1 MRPSDDLR
9 KLGQLVAIR
18 HAERETS
25 RADVHMSR
33 HSFDRAM
40 EIEKNITQQRDAAM
54 VRWTDFLSSTHFLP
68 ELSQCLAAAILDN
81 EVQLE
86 QAGKITGTAAQR
98 VELAEAACRMADL
111 HYDLATDL
119 TRQASRHH
127 RKCRQ
132 ERELTENTDLFGIRG
147 KRYGN

>member
-33 HSFDRAM
+33 HSFDRAT

-68 ELSQCLAAAILDN
+68 ELSRGLAAAILNN

-98 VELAEAACRMADL
+98 VALAEAACRMADL

-127 RKCRQ
+127 RKCRK